1 MSSYRQS
8 PPRTTSIE
16 NFMDLEDILSDKP
29 SINNGVMISS
39 LDGYPGPQHV
49 NKNFMDQ
56 MDSETSERMSQM
68 KPVMQNRVRNHD
80 PQQVSIAMNGGYP
93 PSTIEHFVDIPQ
105 EQYQLGPKAVQ
116 NLREN
121 YVSSSPSPT
130 QRASERSER
139 IPEYPPYPQQAD
151 RPSNA
156 AQYSNYSVENYSR
169 HPYRISCLEIA
180 EHVQKCPIC
189 SRFYDND
196 RSMYWVAIFLLGIL
210 CVYLLKKL
218 IEGKR

>member
-16 NFMDLEDILSDKP
+16 NFMDLEEILSDKP
-29 SINNGVMISS
+29 GINNGVMISS

-56 MDSETSERMSQM
+56 LDSETNERSSQM
-68 KPVMQNRVRNHD
+68 KPVMQSRVRNHD
-80 PQQVSIAMNGGYP
+80 PQQVNIAMNGGYP
-93 PSTIEHFVDIPQ
+93 PSTIEHFMELPQ
-105 EQYQLGPKAVQ
+105 QQYQLGPKAVQ

-121 YVSSSPSPT
+121 YVSASPPPSSS
-130 QRASERSER
+130 QK
-139 IPEYPPYPQQAD
+139 EYPPYPQQAD
-151 RPSNA
+151 RPVNA
-156 AQYSNYSVENYSR
+156 AQYSNYSIENYGQHR
-169 HPYRISCLEIA
+169 YRISCLEIA
-180 EHVQKCPIC
+180 EHIQKCPIC